1 MVDNKAEESIHPL
14 PRNIYLFLNN
24 VFAFLILS
32 LFVGPAAVA
41 LESETSKV
49 TVFRQLSEAKSIS
62 DLPVKFRE
70 ILVSGQREALS
81 EILFDSGM
89 KKTDVEDYL
98 KYLCPKPGKTPET
111 TISYFSET
119 NPQDKAD
126 PLYYMHIKE
135 IPMRYLIKPMR
146 FMILEC
152 GYGTDA
158 FSYVWVPLA
167 IDHRGIIIVG
177 YKEYEN
183 YKMDPELLK
192 EREKYKIEIEEDTF
206 PFPWR
211 IMPENE

>member
-1 MVDNKAEESIHPL
+1 MVDYNTAESIQPL

-24 VFAFLILS
+24 VFALLILV
-32 LFVGPAAVA
+32 LCVGNVATA

-81 EILFDSGM
+81 EMLFDSGM

-98 KYLCPKPGKTPET
+98 KYLCPKPGKAPET
-111 TISYFSET
+111 IISYFREI

-146 FMILEC
+146 FLILERVR
-152 GYGTDA
+152 GSAA
-158 FSYVWVPLA
+158 FSFTWVPLA

-192 EREKYKIEIEEDTF
+192 EREKYKIEEDTF

-211 IMPENE
+211 VMPENK